1 MAAGR
6 TAGNPPGRPRD
17 PSHGG
22 PQRFGDTSSSRIGLM
37 SASRGL
43 PPRHS
48 PLLSQSFPAA
58 RGGGSHEENL

>member
-6 TAGNPPGRPRD
+6 TAGNPPGCPRD

-22 PQRFGDTSSSRIGLM
+22 QRSGDTSSSRIGLM

-43 PPRHS
+43 PLRHL